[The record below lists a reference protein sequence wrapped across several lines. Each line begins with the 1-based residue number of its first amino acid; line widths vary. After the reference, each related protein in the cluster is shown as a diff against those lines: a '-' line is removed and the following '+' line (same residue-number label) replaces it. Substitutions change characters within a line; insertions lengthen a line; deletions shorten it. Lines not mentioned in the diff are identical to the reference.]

1 MAQRRSK
8 QPDQR
13 SLMRLELDPRGD
25 IAYVHVALD
34 VNVGVDHIERVGD
47 GDEYECGIDFD
58 ADGAIVGYEFMNA
71 SRGLDL
77 DGLPHRAEIAA
88 FIAGVTG
95 LHVIRK
101 AS

>member
-1 MAQRRSK
+1 
-8 QPDQR
+8 
-13 SLMRLELDPRGD
+13 MRLEFDPRGD
-25 IAYVHVALD
+25 IAYVHVAPD
-34 VNVGVDHIERVGD
+34 ANARVDHTERVGD
-47 GDEYECGIDFD
+47 GDEYERGIDFD
-58 ADGAIVGYEFMNA
+58 ADGGIVGYEFMNA

-95 LHVIRK
+95 LRIIQK